1 MKSRD
6 ARPSMRS
13 LASPTALYRLAI
25 SGCTRDASRSTKEV
39 LRRLRPSRRQVHT
52 APFPRPLYS
61 ILLSPKTHVVCDSH
75 TNRQSPIG
83 DHGPSPPNSPMRSR
97 HNILLSA
104 LSSSTVLSSS
114 IRTFFLLPDTLPWD
128 PSRASIHSVVPGAQQ
143 SAYSP
148 RPRPRFLRSR
158 VHISQGA
165 FPFAGLDSVAP
176 QDPHPLNPRASFL
189 ALRITS
195 TAPPVLA
202 TMGYALGRLDK
213 QHASF
218 APRTPTRSDKARG
231 PLRAHGV
238 HRATPLHSSSLK
250 LQIPTA
256 QRPSPPCEV
265 RIINTQ
271 TLTLRWLRH
280 GCGSVGALVASQTGS
295 ACPQDPARSAA
306 ARDPGPRRRL
316 SAPRS
321 HGPGWARSRGVY
333 VRGERK
339 G

>member
-1 MKSRD
+1 
-6 ARPSMRS
+6 
-13 LASPTALYRLAI
+13 
-25 SGCTRDASRSTKEV
+25 
-39 LRRLRPSRRQVHT
+39 
-52 APFPRPLYS
+52 
-61 ILLSPKTHVVCDSH
+61 
-75 TNRQSPIG
+75 
-83 DHGPSPPNSPMRSR
+83 MRSR

-148 RPRPRFLRSR
+148 RSRLRFVRSR

-176 QDPHPLNPRASFL
+176 QDPHPLNPRRVVPRPSHYTQCTACSRSQQWATRSA
-189 ALRITS
+189 ALIS
-195 TAPPVLA
+195 
-202 TMGYALGRLDK
+202 K

-218 APRTPTRSDKARG
+218 APRTPTRSDKAHG

-250 LQIPTA
+250 LQNPTA

-295 ACPQDPARSAA
+295 AHHQYPARSAA